1 MYYNISLAG
10 KDRVIFV
17 TEEDQDGPSKVSLPE
32 DDEQPGTVSCISFVM
47 VKFPYSYHHN
57 YQCHALIC

>member
-1 MYYNISLAG
+1 MRKMTCIFKTIYFLFSG

-32 DDEQPGTVSCISFVM
+32 DDEQPGKLYLACRIIIINTNI
-47 VKFPYSYHHN
+47 N
-57 YQCHALIC
+57 T